1 MNKKDRDALRT
12 KADELQ
18 AAYRAMDSGVYGSSE
33 FAAWKAAYQT
43 AEEARKVSIAADL
56 EACERRSAG
65 SRQAYQTRMNNEVAR
80 GQRRRAR
87 AEGKS

>member
-43 AEEARKVSIAADL
+43 AEEARKN
-56 EACERRSAG
+56 AG
-65 SRQAYQTRMNNEVAR
+65 RPGASRPTRPA
-80 GQRRRAR
+80 
-87 AEGKS
+87 